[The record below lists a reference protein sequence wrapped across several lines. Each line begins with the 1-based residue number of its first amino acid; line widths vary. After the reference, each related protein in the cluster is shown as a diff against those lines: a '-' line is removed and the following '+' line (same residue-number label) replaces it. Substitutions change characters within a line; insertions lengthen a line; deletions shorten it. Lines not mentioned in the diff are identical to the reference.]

1 MTANSVDM
9 GPGLPSVTFDQL
21 QKLAADPKA
30 TAEFYKPWTKTVP
43 ASPTLRHAADRG
55 RVRVRRSTLR
65 SGTLEP
71 SAPREAS

>member
-30 TAEFYKPWTKTVP
+30 TAEFYKPWTKTVTSVP
-43 ASPTLRHAADRG
+43 IPPG
-55 RVRVRRSTLR
+55 MQPV
-65 SGTLEP
+65 
-71 SAPREAS
+71 EAESE